1 MEIVEEAKGRMK
13 QQIEE
18 KKRKLRIAGKP
29 VIVDEDN
36 PIYLKKAIA
45 IMIMKLFA
53 DLERK
58 RMGHEDKVSRD
69 AQKKKDDEDEATM
82 RKEMRETWAKNWE
95 ESRQGR
101 VDSWMTF
108 KGKTPYGQQK
118 AEKVKKVK
126 KAKFSPIGFRPPKPK
141 PEQRM

>member
-1 MEIVEEAKGRMK
+1 MVSLITLSLDAGLFWKGKRPGLLVWRLLRRPRVGSYSAPKLKDDPSLGAGRMK

-58 RMGHEDKVSRD
+58 RMGHEDKVNIRLI
-69 AQKKKDDEDEATM
+69 
-82 RKEMRETWAKNWE
+82 
-95 ESRQGR
+95 
-101 VDSWMTF
+101 
-108 KGKTPYGQQK
+108 
-118 AEKVKKVK
+118 KVVC
-126 KAKFSPIGFRPPKPK
+126 
-141 PEQRM
+141 

>member
-1 MEIVEEAKGRMK
+1 MK
-13 QQIEE
+13 QQVEE
-18 KKRKLRIAGKP
+18 KKRKLRVAGKP

-58 RMGHEDKVSRD
+58 RMGHEDKVSRE
-69 AQKKKDDEDEATM
+69 AQKKRDEEDEAAA

-108 KGKTPYGQQK
+108 KGKTPYGSKNTQK
-118 AEKVKKVK
+118 AKVEKLV
-126 KAKFSPIGFRPPKPK
+126 
-141 PEQRM
+141 E

>member
-1 MEIVEEAKGRMK
+1 MK

-58 RMGHEDKVSRD
+58 RMGHEDKV
-69 AQKKKDDEDEATM
+69 
-82 RKEMRETWAKNWE
+82 RE
-95 ESRQGR
+95 
-101 VDSWMTF
+101 F
-108 KGKTPYGQQK
+108 QQ
-118 AEKVKKVK
+118 
-126 KAKFSPIGFRPPKPK
+126 FF
-141 PEQRM
+141 

>member
-1 MEIVEEAKGRMK
+1 MK

-45 IMIMKLFA
+45 ISIMKLFA

-58 RMGHEDKVSRD
+58 RMGHEDKV
-69 AQKKKDDEDEATM
+69 
-82 RKEMRETWAKNWE
+82 KNIIFF
-95 ESRQGR
+95 S
-101 VDSWMTF
+101 
-108 KGKTPYGQQK
+108 
-118 AEKVKKVK
+118 
-126 KAKFSPIGFRPPKPK
+126 KFPHLLTCR
-141 PEQRM
+141 

>member
-1 MEIVEEAKGRMK
+1 MK

-58 RMGHEDKVSRD
+58 RMGHEDKVFL
-69 AQKKKDDEDEATM
+69 Q
-82 RKEMRETWAKNWE
+82 
-95 ESRQGR
+95 
-101 VDSWMTF
+101 F
-108 KGKTPYGQQK
+108 
-118 AEKVKKVK
+118 EKVVNCLLHLL
-126 KAKFSPIGFRPPKPK
+126 
-141 PEQRM
+141 

>member
-1 MEIVEEAKGRMK
+1 MK

-58 RMGHEDKVSRD
+58 RMGHEDKVNSISLVLEFVLMSTSVGRYLGML
-69 AQKKKDDEDEATM
+69 KRRRMM
-82 RKEMRETWAKNWE
+82 RTKLR
-95 ESRQGR
+95 
-101 VDSWMTF
+101 
-108 KGKTPYGQQK
+108 
-118 AEKVKKVK
+118 
-126 KAKFSPIGFRPPKPK
+126 
-141 PEQRM
+141 

>member
-1 MEIVEEAKGRMK
+1 MK

-45 IMIMKLFA
+45 ISIMKLFA

-58 RMGHEDKVSRD
+58 RMGHEDKVKNIISFFKCPHLFVGFSRCS
-69 AQKKKDDEDEATM
+69 
-82 RKEMRETWAKNWE
+82 KEE
-95 ESRQGR
+95 G
-101 VDSWMTF
+101 
-108 KGKTPYGQQK
+108 
-118 AEKVKKVK
+118 
-126 KAKFSPIGFRPPKPK
+126 
-141 PEQRM
+141 

>member
-1 MEIVEEAKGRMK
+1 MEIVEEAKGRMKILMTSNMNFSDFVHLVALCFSFLSIVFPTGRMK

-58 RMGHEDKVSRD
+58 RMGHEDKVNIISFRIFFD
-69 AQKKKDDEDEATM
+69 AIIC
-82 RKEMRETWAKNWE
+82 W
-95 ESRQGR
+95 
-101 VDSWMTF
+101 
-108 KGKTPYGQQK
+108 
-118 AEKVKKVK
+118 
-126 KAKFSPIGFRPPKPK
+126 
-141 PEQRM
+141 

>member
-1 MEIVEEAKGRMK
+1 ME
-13 QQIEE
+13 IEE
-18 KKRKLRIAGKP
+18 KKRKLRASGKP
-29 VIVDEDN
+29 QIVDDNN

-45 IMIMKLFA
+45 IKIMKLFA

-58 RMGHEDKVSRD
+58 RMTGEDK
-69 AQKKKDDEDEATM
+69 AAA

-108 KGKTPYGQQK
+108 KGKTPYGSKNTQK
-118 AEKVKKVK
+118 AKVEKLVEKKK
-126 KAKFSPIGFRPPKPK
+126 KKF
-141 PEQRM
+141 